1 MINDIKRFFTETLL
15 PQDDSTPQEH
25 ERGIQHAT
33 AALLIELSKSDFEQ
47 HTQEEDFI
55 VNTLKEAFGL
65 DQQPLDDLI
74 EWAESATAEAH
85 DLYQFTRLVNE
96 HYGVADKVRLLENL
110 WKVAFI
116 DGRIDRYEEQFIRQV
131 AGLLNRPHSDF
142 IKSKISAK
150 ESLGLSD

>member
-15 PQDDSTPQEH
+15 PPEGSDPQEH

-47 HTQEEDFI
+47 HTQEEDLI
-55 VNTLKEAFGL
+55 VNTLKEAFDL
-65 DQQPLDDLI
+65 DQQALDELI
-74 EWAESATAEAH
+74 EWAEAATADAH
-85 DLYQFTRLVNE
+85 DLYQFTKLVNE
-96 HYGVADKVRLLENL
+96 HYDVADKVRLLENL

-142 IKSKISAK
+142 IKSKISARDA
-150 ESLGLSD
+150 LGLSE